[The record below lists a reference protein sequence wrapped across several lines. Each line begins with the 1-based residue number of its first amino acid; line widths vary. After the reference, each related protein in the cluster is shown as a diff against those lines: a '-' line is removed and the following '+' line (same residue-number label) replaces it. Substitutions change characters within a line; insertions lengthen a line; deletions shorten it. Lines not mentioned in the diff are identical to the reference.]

1 MTLDEG
7 LPVWGHAAL
16 RRYYEFEASVHAQ
29 LAAEPEGEWVP
40 LARATEQAD
49 RDQRSADVAER
60 DLLESPEAEHAKWQ
74 GIFRASPSWM
84 QNIIYARDHG

>member
-29 LAAEPEGEWVP
+29 LKAEPEGEWVP

-49 RDQRSADVAER
+49 RDQRAADVAER
-60 DLLESPEAEHAKWQ
+60 DLCESRNPWPE
-74 GIFRASPSWM
+74 IFRLMPSWM
-84 QNIIYARDHG
+84 RNVIYARGHG